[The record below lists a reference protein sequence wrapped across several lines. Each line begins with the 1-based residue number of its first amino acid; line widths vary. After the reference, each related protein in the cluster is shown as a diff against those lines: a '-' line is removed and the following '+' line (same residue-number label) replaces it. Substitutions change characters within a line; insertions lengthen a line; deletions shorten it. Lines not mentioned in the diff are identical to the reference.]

1 MLYLCISLLV
11 AQCIAARLVLSYFL
25 CVASINWWNILW
37 LFIEKY
43 CVNKVLFPIRSI
55 SLCNTSTSKAF
66 RHIICMGWYFH
77 SMLPFLLCGDWR
89 RNDICLSNAP
99 FYCRFIFGNN
109 IDKKLKTIV
118 EMVLFTLIWCAWRL
132 RNKSVPSNEVQ
143 SFLLWISSVRRR
155 GSS

>member
-1 MLYLCISLLV
+1 MHWILNWIKCLYYNTTGLLLAVWFVCTLYLCISLLV
-11 AQCIAARLVLSYFL
+11 AQCIAARLVLAYFL

-55 SLCNTSTSKAF
+55 YPYVTHQPQKHSDTLPSD
-66 RHIICMGWYFH
+66 HICMGWNFH

-99 FYCRFIFGNN
+99 FYCRFIWVCF
-109 IDKKLKTIV
+109 
-118 EMVLFTLIWCAWRL
+118 W
-132 RNKSVPSNEVQ
+132 
-143 SFLLWISSVRRR
+143 
-155 GSS
+155 